1 MRQAKGGEFR
11 QWWALALACGLLLSG
26 AAAAQSP
33 DCARLR
39 AELAAPVP
47 SDPAAAAAARKV
59 RAELDQASA
68 HAHSV
73 GCDNQ
78 QFLFFGQAPP
88 PQCGGLKA
96 RIAGLR
102 AQFDSLQARASGDS
116 GQRRAL
122 VARVNAAC
130 NGAPPHEKNF
140 FEVLFGGLGG
150 RSEDVERVPETP
162 LPPAPG
168 DEDQRL
174 HGGGS
179 QALCVRSCDGGFFPL
194 SFSANSAG
202 SDELL
207 EMCKALCPNAEVQ
220 LFTRNPSRDISTA
233 VSADGQT
240 AYDSLPN
247 ALKYTKS
254 FDSNCGCKPPNQNWV
269 EAYAH
274 AEQLLDE
281 MGGAKASDTVITEQ
295 QSQAMSQPTPAKPAK
310 NAADRQKSL
319 PVKAEGKIV
328 EGQAPDG
335 TPRQVRVVGPNL

>member
-1 MRQAKGGEFR
+1 MRQGRSGGFR
-11 QWWALALACGLLLSG
+11 QWRALALVCGLLLSG
-26 AAAAQSP
+26 GAAAENA

-39 AELAAPVP
+39 AELAVPVS
-47 SDPAAAAAARKV
+47 SDPAAAGAARRV
-59 RAELDQASA
+59 RAELDEASA

-96 RIAGLR
+96 RVAGLR

-130 NGAPPHEKNF
+130 NTAPPREKNF

-162 LPPAPG
+162 LPPTPG

-174 HGGGS
+174 HGGS

-194 SFSANSAG
+194 AFSAG
-202 SDELL
+202 SASAGELL

-220 LFTRNPSRDISTA
+220 LFTRNPSSDISTA
-233 VSADGQT
+233 VSADGEM

-254 FDSNCGCKPPNQNWV
+254 FDSNCGCKPPNQSWV
-269 EAYAH
+269 EALAH

-281 MGGAKASDTVITEQ
+281 MGGAKASDTVVTEQ
-295 QSQAMSQPTPAKPAK
+295 QSRAMSQPAPAKPVK
-310 NAADRQKSL
+310 NAADRQKTT